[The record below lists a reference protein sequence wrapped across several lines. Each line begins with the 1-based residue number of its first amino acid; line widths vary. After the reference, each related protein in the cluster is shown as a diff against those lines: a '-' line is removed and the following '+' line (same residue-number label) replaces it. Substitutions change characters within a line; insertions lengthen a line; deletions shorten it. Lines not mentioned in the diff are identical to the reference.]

1 MSSGSSSGEHW
12 LGVFDDLASVDGVHW
27 IFLVE
32 VESVLVECFSLV
44 SKALFVVARD
54 FVADIGD
61 DCVDE
66 AVQSSGEISLE
77 FSHHFVVW

>member
-1 MSSGSSSGEHW
+1 M
-12 LGVFDDLASVDGVHW
+12 
-27 IFLVE
+27 
-32 VESVLVECFSLV
+32 LVECFSLV